1 MYTVS
6 ADIHAAIAAL
16 CREYRI
22 KELLVFGSAARDDFR
37 PEASDID
44 LLYVFHPDAE
54 IGWFQFCDLEDK
66 LAQLLQRK
74 VDLVPKEG
82 LNPLIR
88 DSVLAD
94 AKPLYCDE
102 AR

>member
-16 CREYRI
+16 CREYRV

-37 PEASDID
+37 LEASDID
-44 LLYVFHPDAE
+44 LLYEFQPDAK
-54 IGWFQFCDLEDK
+54 IGWFQFCDFQDM
-66 LAQLLQRK
+66 LAQLFQRK
-74 VDLVPKEG
+74 VDLVPKNG
-82 LNPLIR
+82 LNPRIR

-94 AKPLYCDE
+94 AKPLYRDQ

>member
-6 ADIHAAIAAL
+6 ADIQTAIAAL
-16 CREYRI
+16 CREYRV

-44 LLYVFHPDAE
+44 LLYVFQPGAE
-54 IGWFQFCDLEDK
+54 IGWFQLCDLQDK
-66 LAQLLQRK
+66 LAQLFQRK

-94 AKPLYCDE
+94 AKPLYRDE